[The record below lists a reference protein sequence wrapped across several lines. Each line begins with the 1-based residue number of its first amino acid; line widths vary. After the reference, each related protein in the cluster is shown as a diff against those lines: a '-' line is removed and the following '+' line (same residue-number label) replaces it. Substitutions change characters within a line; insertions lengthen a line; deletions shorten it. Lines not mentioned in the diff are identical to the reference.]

1 MFAKLLRGWGFFV
14 IFVDSSGYPN
24 QRSSHRFIFLLFGK
38 DRNGKYISLSVE
50 CEVFFFSN
58 FLKMYEWLNFSKWKC
73 PMPRAFLP
81 LPLLEHVHRPIGV
94 CARQCLKAAVPL
106 SDSHYAGVAV
116 VVALLLHAACAHET
130 MLM

>member
-1 MFAKLLRGWGFFV
+1 MSSLLTVLGIQIREVIADSFFLL
-14 IFVDSSGYPN
+14 
-24 QRSSHRFIFLLFGK
+24 LLFGK

-94 CARQCLKAAVPL
+94 CARQCLKAGVPL
-106 SDSHYAGVAV
+106 SDSHYSGVAV